1 MKEKRNTI
9 QKEIVFDIFNSMT
22 NHPSAGMVYDAVHA
36 KYPGISRATVYRLLA
51 EAADDGRILRVKLS
65 DALDRYDFTV
75 KRHYHIVCRECG
87 AVADVETEFP
97 REDVLRH
104 TTGCENF
111 SVEECHL
118 EFLGVCE
125 KCQNKNEKLKMY

>member
-22 NHPSAGMVYDAVHA
+22 NHPSAGMVYEAVHE

-87 AVADVETEFP
+87 AVSDVETEFS
-97 REDVLRH
+97 RDEVLCN
-104 TTGCENF
+104 TKGCENF
-111 SVEECHL
+111 LVEECHL
-118 EFLGVCE
+118 EFLGVCD
-125 KCQNKNEKLKMY
+125 KCQKKQNKN